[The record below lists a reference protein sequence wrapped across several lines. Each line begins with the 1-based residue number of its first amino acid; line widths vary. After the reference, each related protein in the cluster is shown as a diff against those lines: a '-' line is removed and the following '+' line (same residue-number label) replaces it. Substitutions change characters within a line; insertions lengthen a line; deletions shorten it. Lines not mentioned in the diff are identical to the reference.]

1 MDDERVTTDSAQDA
15 TAGRLATFLLE
26 KGLGGAGPLVGAEQ
40 LAAEYL
46 ADASYRNDDERIDA
60 LVRAETRKNFTTGFF
75 TGLGGIAT
83 FAVSIPAALT
93 ASWVLQ
99 ARLAGAIA
107 RIHGHDLTSARVRTK
122 VLLSLAG
129 DVAKEAMKDLGL
141 KADGSLTQRAVDQ
154 IPGRALVEVNKRIGA
169 RLVAGVT
176 QRFLLRFPRAVPV
189 LGGIVGG
196 SLDAAVCRKVAR
208 TARTLFEPPAGAVID
223 GQLQGGRDTTR
234 GKRRSRQSR

>member
-1 MDDERVTTDSAQDA
+1 MDEERATTDPAQEA
-15 TAGRLATFLLE
+15 NAGRLATFLLE
-26 KGLGGAGPLVGAEQ
+26 QGLGGAGPLAGAEQ

-46 ADASYRNDDERIDA
+46 ADASYRSDDERIDA
-60 LVRAETRKNFTTGFF
+60 LVRAETRKNFTTGFV
-75 TGLGGIAT
+75 TGLGGLAT

-107 RIHGHDLTSARVRTK
+107 RIHGHDLSSERVRTK

-141 KADGSLTQRAVDQ
+141 KPDGSLTQRAVDQ

-169 RLVAGVT
+169 RLLTSAT
-176 QRFLLRFPRAVPV
+176 QRFLLRFPRAVPI

-208 TARTLFEPPAGAVID
+208 TARTLFAPPAGAVID
-223 GQLQGGRDTTR
+223 GKAKPERASAR
-234 GKRRSRQSR
+234 SRRSARQAD